1 MNLKQHYEALYTSS
15 IKKIRSDKYETDPL
29 IDSPLDKRMGLTL
42 IIRPSDQVKTRIKNF
57 LDELRDVDS
66 HQYYYPESD
75 MHITVMSVISAYP
88 GFDLQ
93 SVSIPEYTA
102 IIKKSLTGLK
112 PFDICF
118 SGLTASPSCI
128 MIRGFFN
135 DNTIN
140 TIRDNLRTNFR
151 DSGLLQSMDSRYVIE
166 AAHSTVVR
174 FREKLSDK
182 ERFMDLIEQY
192 REHEFGTFTADT
204 VEFVY
209 NDWYQRKKYVT
220 GLCRF
225 RLDN

>member
-15 IKKIRSDKYETDPL
+15 IKKIKSDKYETDPL
-29 IDSPLDKRMGLTL
+29 IDSPQDKRMGLTL
-42 IIRPSDQVKTRIKNF
+42 IIRPSDHVKTRIKNF
-57 LDELRDVDS
+57 LDELRAADP

-93 SVSIPEYTA
+93 SVSIPDYTDT
-102 IIKKSLTGLK
+102 IKKSLAGLK

-118 SGLTASPSCI
+118 SGLSASPSCI

-135 DNTIN
+135 NNTIN
-140 TIRDNLRTNFR
+140 TIRDNLRANFR
-151 DSGLLQSMDSRYVIE
+151 DSGLQQSMDSRYVIE
-166 AAHSTVVR
+166 TAHSTVVR

-182 ERFMDLIEQY
+182 ERFLNLIEQY
-192 REHEFGTFTADT
+192 HEQDFGTFTADT
-204 VEFVY
+204 VEFVC
-209 NDWYQRKKYVT
+209 NDWYQRKKYVS

-225 RLDN
+225 RLNK